1 MIAFKW
7 AHATA
12 GLDNPCKSELLRNI
26 VESAKRKLSHTIK
39 KKDPVT
45 ADIMKMLFQRF
56 DTSDSTL
63 TDLRLSYVLFILCWF
78 FLRYDEDYLDIFI
91 IGMVKM
97 Y

>member
-1 MIAFKW
+1 MFFYRIKW
-7 AHATA
+7 AHDTT

-26 VESAKRKLSHTIK
+26 VESAKRKLSCTIK

-63 TDLRLSYVLFILCWF
+63 KNLRLLAMCSLSYVG
-78 FLRYDEDYLDIFI
+78 FLKIR
-91 IGMVKM
+91 
-97 Y
+97 